1 MNYLMKAAIF
11 YKEENYVDALKYY
24 ELAADIY
31 GKHLVEANIFL
42 CKKKLN
48 ISNNSFIDNKNKI
61 NRPFLNDYFDCIYLV
76 NLKKEVNRRI
86 TASFHL
92 KNNNIN
98 YTLFEAVNG
107 YTAEGIKFFN
117 EYQKNLGKLNR
128 YTEFNELEIKRGKR
142 FIESAGAIGY
152 INTYLKILQNAK
164 TQGYKRILI
173 LEDDIL
179 LHPNFMSKF
188 HQFISAIKENWKIIQ
203 LGASQYNWDSV
214 DNESSLK
221 KGFYLPRRLDTC
233 GSFAI
238 GIDSSVYD
246 ELIEAES
253 AYDGPFDHLPMGEIY
268 ENHLEEC
275 FVCYP
280 NIIIPDVGTSSIRG
294 GRCQIAHSKKM
305 RWALEEFPYPLPK
318 PVISILI
325 SSKQNLKYFASF
337 TSRNDAKNLFTIKFF
352 YYSEDGLRPLHNR
365 EILENQV
372 NNLTNIPN
380 HIEIGSTDFAIQLD
394 SDYILTE
401 NDLIKY
407 VDNKLNGN
415 NIEIEGFN
423 EVTITNSKQIK
434 GRVSV
439 IIPTYKRPKNL
450 ENALLS
456 VLTQD
461 YTDKEIIIISDNG
474 KDSEFNLITED
485 IINKIKESHP
495 NEIIRYISHSA
506 NRNGAAARN
515 TGLLNCTG
523 EYITFLDDDD
533 IYLPDRLSKSIN
545 KLKNTQQKIGAV
557 YCGFLGWNS
566 PEDDKNR
573 YQKGNL
579 SKELLLLEY
588 KKHYLHTNTATYKYE
603 ALMALNGFD
612 ESYRRH
618 QDIELNLRFF
628 EQYEI
633 ETVQF
638 SGVRLNPEPSDV
650 SNKIFNIDIL
660 NLKNKFLSEFD
671 YVIKQYDESTQ
682 KKIFEL
688 HWNEVFRYIHDK
700 KMFME
705 YLNNCYSIGNVQ
717 ILLKLIKSKDDK

>member
-1 MNYLMKAAIF
+1 MNHLMKATLF
-11 YKEENYVDALKYY
+11 YKEGNYADALKHY
-24 ELAADIY
+24 ELATDIY
-31 GKHLVEANIFL
+31 GRHIVEANILL

-48 ISNNSFIDNKNKI
+48 LPHISSLQDIQNQKQINKD
-61 NRPFLNDYFDCIYLV
+61 FFDGYFDCIYLV

-107 YTAEGIKFFN
+107 YTAEGIKFFD

-164 TQGYKRILI
+164 AQGYKRILI

-305 RWALEEFPYPLPK
+305 RWPLEEFPYPLPK

-337 TSRNDAKNLFTIKFF
+337 TSRNDAQSLFTIKFF
-352 YYSEDGLRPLHNR
+352 YYSEDGLRPLHNK

-628 EQYEI
+628 EQYDI

-650 SNKIFNIDIL
+650 SNKIFNIDML
-660 NLKNKFLSEFD
+660 NLKIKFLSEFND
-671 YVIKQYDESTQ
+671 TIQNFEDSTQEKIYKLHWQEVIKYTSNNSL
-682 KKIFEL
+682 I
-688 HWNEVFRYIHDK
+688 I
-700 KMFME
+700 E
-705 YLNNCYSIGNVQ
+705 YFNSCYKNAAAN
-717 ILLKLIKSKDDK
+717 ILLNIR

>member
-1 MNYLMKAAIF
+1 MTSGFGGCGAYSDGKFNITDEFGGWMN
-11 YKEENYVDALKYY
+11 
-24 ELAADIY
+24 
-31 GKHLVEANIFL
+31 
-42 CKKKLN
+42 
-48 ISNNSFIDNKNKI
+48 
-61 NRPFLNDYFDCIYLV
+61 
-76 NLKKEVNRRI
+76 
-86 TASFHL
+86 
-92 KNNNIN
+92 
-98 YTLFEAVNG
+98 
-107 YTAEGIKFFN
+107 
-117 EYQKNLGKLNR
+117 Q
-128 YTEFNELEIKRGKR
+128 
-142 FIESAGAIGY
+142 Y
-152 INTYLKILQNAK
+152 I
-164 TQGYKRILI
+164 
-173 LEDDIL
+173 EDDEVL
-179 LHPNFMSKF
+179 
-188 HQFISAIKENWKIIQ
+188 
-203 LGASQYNWDSV
+203 
-214 DNESSLK
+214 
-221 KGFYLPRRLDTC
+221 
-233 GSFAI
+233 
-238 GIDSSVYD
+238 
-246 ELIEAES
+246 
-253 AYDGPFDHLPMGEIY
+253 
-268 ENHLEEC
+268 
-275 FVCYP
+275 
-280 NIIIPDVGTSSIRG
+280 
-294 GRCQIAHSKKM
+294 
-305 RWALEEFPYPLPK
+305 
-318 PVISILI
+318 
-325 SSKQNLKYFASF
+325 
-337 TSRNDAKNLFTIKFF
+337 
-352 YYSEDGLRPLHNR
+352 
-365 EILENQV
+365 
-372 NNLTNIPN
+372 
-380 HIEIGSTDFAIQLD
+380 
-394 SDYILTE
+394 
-401 NDLIKY
+401 DLIKY

-660 NLKNKFLSEFD
+660 NLIILIIIICLITIWCRISINRNELIFNIFLTFCS
-671 YVIKQYDESTQ
+671 
-682 KKIFEL
+682 
-688 HWNEVFRYIHDK
+688 
-700 KMFME
+700 
-705 YLNNCYSIGNVQ
+705 
-717 ILLKLIKSKDDK
+717 